1 MMTPA
6 SVLAMYLLP
15 VGDVLYDF
23 VLLTGRLIQYCIM
36 GLIEFVELMICR
48 CLKNVNEGSRWQAA
62 LE

>member
-23 VLLTGRLIQYCIM
+23 VAHREVDTILHYGID
-36 GLIEFVELMICR
+36 
-48 CLKNVNEGSRWQAA
+48 
-62 LE
+62 